1 MRNIISVIPKSLGKN
16 DKRGFFSDEPRF
28 GNIAGYEDIMWKPGV
43 VYPYTDG
50 LLEEL
55 SKELRMD
62 AKKYLPFLW
71 SNEDDICH
79 DIHYGFMNVVSKL
92 FAENFTMQI
101 GNWCRKHQ
109 VKIYR
114 TRSRR

>member
-1 MRNIISVIPKSLGKN
+1 
-16 DKRGFFSDEPRF
+16 
-28 GNIAGYEDIMWKPGV
+28 
-43 VYPYTDG
+43 
-50 LLEEL
+50 
-55 SKELRMD
+55 MD
-62 AKKYLPFLW
+62 ANKYLPFLW

-109 VKIYR
+109 VKFIGHVVEDNGAHARLGYGAGHFFR
-114 TRSRR
+114 VMEGMDHSGMDLVYQVWPKQMEGRFTTPFGYLNAEFF